1 MEDFSEVGK
10 VYSRLYLKKARRWK
24 PMVRVCEISRGDG
37 CTCLREEV
45 RCYLDRFVVNL
56 PKFSRKETHKPELG
70 GERKNEQAR
79 MTWRQKNPP
88 RTFAHVV
95 RDDDESASKKTMD
108 NSVVCFQV
116 AVESTKW
123 LEECFVG
130 RLIELKN
137 VMSIKESFFLSGINS
152 VKLRSLGEK
161 FVLLSCDEA
170 GLLEEIVAGNKDL
183 LDRIF
188 ESIVPWDDSF
198 AVGEKFIWVRC
209 RGIPLALWSNQCFES
224 IGSLVSALVE
234 VDNATVTREV
244 VEFARLRVRI
254 PVGSD
259 TRMVKQVQINST
271 FCNVSFEEESEVSLA
286 MQRLLDHQWG
296 RVCEEESEASL
307 DECGEG
313 SSVNS
318 LELELGEGF
327 VSKEGEEE
335 TVQLPAEVKG
345 SMLGGDGD
353 AWKNIYCGI

>member
-1 MEDFSEVGK
+1 
-10 VYSRLYLKKARRWK
+10 RWG
-24 PMVRVCEISRGDG
+24 RVIDVFISRRLDAGNRRFG
-37 CTCLREEV
+37 FV
-45 RCYLDRFVVNL
+45 RFQRVMDAHVLERRLDAIWIGLWKLWVNL

-88 RTFAHVV
+88 RTFAQVV
-95 RDDDESASKKTMD
+95 RDGDESASKKAMD

-183 LDRIF
+183 LDGIF

-198 AVGEKFIWVRC
+198 AVGKKFVWVRC

-224 IGSLVSALVE
+224 VGSLVGALVE

-259 TRMVKQVQINST
+259 TRMVKQVQINGT
-271 FCNVSFEEESEVSLA
+271 FCNVSFEEE
-286 MQRLLDHQWG
+286 R
-296 RVCEEESEASL
+296 
-307 DECGEG
+307 
-313 SSVNS
+313 
-318 LELELGEGF
+318 F
-327 VSKEGEEE
+327 VRRSPKQVWMNAEKV
-335 TVQLPAEVKG
+335 VQ
-345 SMLGGDGD
+345 STH
-353 AWKNIYCGI
+353 WNRS